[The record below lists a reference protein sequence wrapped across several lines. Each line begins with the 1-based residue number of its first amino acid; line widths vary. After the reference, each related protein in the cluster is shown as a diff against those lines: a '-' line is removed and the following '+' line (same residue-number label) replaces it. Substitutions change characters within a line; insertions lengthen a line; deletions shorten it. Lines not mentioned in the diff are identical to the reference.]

1 MPMISDA
8 DLSNMTVDQL
18 RALVRQLQGGG
29 DQAAAAPAAPGGGG
43 QPNMQGGFAQMFGIP
58 LGSGAS
64 VLGGLGGGGGAPN
77 YSVLADLAKQYI
89 R

>member
-29 DQAAAAPAAPGGGG
+29 DQAAGGGG